1 MADRWAPPIVR
12 PHLMKFSVKSGNS
25 LQKKHIR
32 SLLGWA
38 RPIRCPVCREY
49 TKQEGREA
57 QTIKIDGREF
67 VLRYGKRKCLSCR
80 TVFDRVDS
88 REARRG
94 KRISRPSERGG
105 SSGSRH

>member
-1 MADRWAPPIVR
+1 MADRWAGPIVR

-49 TKQEGREA
+49 TKQEGRDA
-57 QTIKIDGREF
+57 AIVGGK
-67 VLRYGKRKCLSCR
+67 LRYGKRKCLSCR

-94 KRISRPSERGG
+94 KPVGQSTRRGD
-105 SSGSRH
+105 R